1 MQGWNKPGTPWS
13 FATLGAVP
21 SPASVTG
28 AAPGVSSCLVTLMVC
43 LVMCLVSL
51 ARH

>member
-1 MQGWNKPGTPWS
+1 MQGWSKPGKAWS

-28 AAPGVSSCLVTLMVC
+28 AAPMVSSSLVTIMVTIMVC
-43 LVMCLVSL
+43 LNMV
-51 ARH
+51 RH